1 MSELVDD
8 LKRATDLKEQGTIQ
22 VFEILCVGCVLQG
35 NSMSR
40 VKLQIIVP
48 VFTEEISQSFRFT
61 SNLRTVQN
69 CVAPALPQ
77 ILVVGA
83 HECAFDMILSTGL
96 KTEEWM
102 KVTDAAT
109 EALRIDE
116 RNPKALFRRGTAY
129 LRRSQEPG
137 GNGLWLE
144 EAKADLLA
152 AAKIEPKNKDIRVEL
167 EAATTALKQQ
177 RALQLEKA
185 SAGDSHKEVRNG
197 FAKGVLYSDADD
209 NSEARMKRLIQE
221 AGKAVASGK
230 YVDALGIYKRAI
242 EAAALCKPGP
252 EPMLEIRNGAGEC
265 SMALENYERAF
276 TEFEACAEYAAE
288 LAAHQEEANAWEKAA
303 KAMTLMGKI
312 AESKSAHEKCLAAA
326 TKCGDERLQQVSND
340 GIQAASDPQNI
351 AISSSATVQSINE
364 KLEAL
369 RGDIDNLDEG

>member
-22 VFEILCVGCVLQG
+22 VFETRYTLGACKYESALNILEAYNLGSTGRECPSEDEEYRALWT
-35 NSMSR
+35 R
-40 VKLQIIVP
+40 ALEEHAKLQLSCFLNI
-48 VFTEEISQSFRFT
+48 
-61 SNLRTVQN
+61 
-69 CVAPALPQ
+69 AL
-77 ILVVGA
+77 
-83 HECAFDMILSTGL
+83 CRL

-288 LAAHQEEANAWEKAA
+288 LAAHQAKANAWEKAA